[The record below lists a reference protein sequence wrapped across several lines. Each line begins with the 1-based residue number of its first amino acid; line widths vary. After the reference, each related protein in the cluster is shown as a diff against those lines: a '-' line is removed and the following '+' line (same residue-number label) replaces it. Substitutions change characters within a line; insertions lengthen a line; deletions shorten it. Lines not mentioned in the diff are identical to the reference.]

1 MKYIGSASAVFLL
14 SALLLSG
21 CNAGRP
27 AVPAK
32 TAAVEEENTQKEKAP
47 ALQAARLG
55 DTLDIWTAA
64 YGAPAGDTVYMK
76 RFNNGT
82 VTVIVF
88 KEHIVNITLS
98 DPAGPSKAPQDYK
111 DFIPEDSILQN
122 IKEEQDE
129 KGSRAKNYFG
139 LAAKKILEKYEKSL
153 GTQKSMLY
161 SKNFYRTIL

>member
-98 DPAGPSKAPQDYK
+98 DPAGPSASFKTQRKNRMKKAATKQKCTPAFLSK
-111 DFIPEDSILQN
+111 RPFPCR
-122 IKEEQDE
+122 KE
-129 KGSRAKNYFG
+129 
-139 LAAKKILEKYEKSL
+139 SL
-153 GTQKSMLY
+153 L
-161 SKNFYRTIL
+161 

>member
-1 MKYIGSASAVFLL
+1 MGGFYEIHRFRFCRFLL

-32 TAAVEEENTQKEKAP
+32 TAAVEEDTQKEKAP

-76 RFNNGT
+76 
-82 VTVIVF
+82 
-88 KEHIVNITLS
+88 
-98 DPAGPSKAPQDYK
+98 
-111 DFIPEDSILQN
+111 DSI
-122 IKEEQDE
+122 
-129 KGSRAKNYFG
+129 
-139 LAAKKILEKYEKSL
+139 
-153 GTQKSMLY
+153 MVP
-161 SKNFYRTIL
+161 

>member
-1 MKYIGSASAVFLL
+1 MRGFYEIHRFRFCCFSFI
-14 SALLLSG
+14 
-21 CNAGRP
+21 RP

-32 TAAVEEENTQKEKAP
+32 TTAVEEENTQKEKAP

-88 KEHIVNITLS
+88 KEHIVNIRS
-98 DPAGPSKAPQDYK
+98 CRSV
-111 DFIPEDSILQN
+111 
-122 IKEEQDE
+122 
-129 KGSRAKNYFG
+129 KGTTG
-139 LAAKKILEKYEKSL
+139 L
-153 GTQKSMLY
+153 
-161 SKNFYRTIL
+161 

>member
-32 TAAVEEENTQKEKAP
+32 TAAVEEDTQKEKAP

-76 RFNNGT
+76 KAATKQKCTPAFLSKRPFPCR
-82 VTVIVF
+82 
-88 KEHIVNITLS
+88 KE
-98 DPAGPSKAPQDYK
+98 
-111 DFIPEDSILQN
+111 
-122 IKEEQDE
+122 
-129 KGSRAKNYFG
+129 
-139 LAAKKILEKYEKSL
+139 SL
-153 GTQKSMLY
+153 L
-161 SKNFYRTIL
+161 

>member
-32 TAAVEEENTQKEKAP
+32 TAAVEEDTQKEKAP

-88 KEHIVNITLS
+88 KEHIEII
-98 DPAGPSKAPQDYK
+98 
-111 DFIPEDSILQN
+111 F
-122 IKEEQDE
+122 
-129 KGSRAKNYFG
+129 
-139 LAAKKILEKYEKSL
+139 
-153 GTQKSMLY
+153 
-161 SKNFYRTIL
+161 